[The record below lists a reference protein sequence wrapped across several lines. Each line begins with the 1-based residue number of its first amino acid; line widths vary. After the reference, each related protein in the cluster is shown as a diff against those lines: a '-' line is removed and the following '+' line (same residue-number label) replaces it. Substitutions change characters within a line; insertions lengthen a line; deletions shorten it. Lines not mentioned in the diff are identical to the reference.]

1 LIGCWSAA
9 VAPLSTIAAPLNAAA
24 TTHNWIRVVVVV
36 AVPSLPPSDNNPYL
50 FVFLTL
56 FIQRSNNV
64 GIFDSTQ
71 LINIIHFCACMRACV
86 RALKTK

>member
-24 TTHNWIRVVVVV
+24 TTHNWIRVVIVV

-50 FVFLTL
+50 FVFFNFIYSTL
-56 FIQRSNNV
+56 QQRW
-64 GIFDSTQ
+64 
-71 LINIIHFCACMRACV
+71 HF
-86 RALKTK
+86 